1 MKVLLIEP
9 GKVPAEKEIPHTLDA
24 LQEMVGG
31 TVQAIYPFD
40 DPVALLCNDDG
51 KLLGLPMNRALH
63 ESSDIICGPFAIVS
77 APPGANNF
85 TSLTEEQI
93 QRYTKRF
100 WFPEQFLSIAGAV
113 FVLPDS
119 LLTERG

>member
-1 MKVLLIEP
+1 MKVLFVEP
-9 GKVPAEKEIPHTLDA
+9 GKAPAEKEIARTLDA
-24 LQEMVGG
+24 MQEMVGG

-63 ESSDIICGPFAIVS
+63 ESSDIICGPFAIVG

-93 QRYTKRF
+93 QKYTKRF
-100 WFPEQFLSIAGAV
+100 HSPEQFLAIGRAI
-113 FVLPDS
+113 FVLPD
-119 LLTERG
+119 TI

>member
-1 MKVLLIEP
+1 MKVLFVEP
-9 GKVPAEKEIPHTLDA
+9 GKAPVEKEIARTLGA
-24 LQEMVGG
+24 MQKMVGR

-63 ESSDIICGPFAIVS
+63 ESGDIICGPFAIVG
-77 APPGANNF
+77 APPGVNNF
-85 TSLTEEQI
+85 TSLTDQQI

-100 WFPEQFLSIAGAV
+100 RSPEQFLSIAGAV

-119 LLTERG
+119 ILTERG

>member
-1 MKVLLIEP
+1 MRVLLIEP
-9 GKVPAEKEIPHTLDA
+9 GKVPVEKEIPYTLGA

-40 DPVALLCNDDG
+40 APVALLCNDDG

-63 ESSDIICGPFAIVS
+63 ESSDIICGPFAIVG
-77 APPGANNF
+77 APPGVNNF

-93 QRYTKRF
+93 QLYTKRF
-100 WFPEQFLSIAGAV
+100 WSPEQFLSIAGAV
-113 FVLPDS
+113 FVLPDIIPDG
-119 LLTERG
+119 RG

>member
-1 MKVLLIEP
+1 
-9 GKVPAEKEIPHTLDA
+9 
-24 LQEMVGG
+24 MVGG

-63 ESSDIICGPFAIVS
+63 ESSDIICGSFAIAG
-77 APPGANNF
+77 APPGASNF